1 MFHGSLE
8 FPTKNLRMSPN
19 PVDLKDCK
27 QLQTALE
34 PRICSAF
41 LSCFCAGD
49 LLSQFRTYWTDW
61 SYWLWP
67 KDPWVS
73 RHFRNLWISWIYEV
87 LGATNLHPTI
97 QSECR
102 SLIKGLWCTWHHPK
116 NCDRPKLDRQK
127 PDICTYPNAEVPH
140 HRQPNISKAKSWAS
154 IFTNDIPSHWS
165 WFAINHIS
173 FWTTLDS
180 ITTFTTTS
188 YIYIY
193 IKYEHKYIYIC
204 VYIYKYIYIYT
215 LILRHLPMG
224 PLGAP
229 PFPQLRHVVCRGI
242 GRRGRF
248 AKPRGL
254 DPPARLPR
262 WSSTLFLTNITMG
275 NHHFY
280 EVNQP

>member
-204 VYIYKYIYIYT
+204 VYIYINTYIYIYPNSET
-215 LILRHLPMG
+215 STY
-224 PLGAP
+224 GAP
-229 PFPQLRHVVCRGI
+229 WGPTIPAAEARCLPWDWPAWAVRETKR
-242 GRRGRF
+242 
-248 AKPRGL
+248 PR
-254 DPPARLPR
+254 PTCSATKMIKYP
-262 WSSTLFLTNITMG
+262 LFN
-275 NHHFY
+275 
-280 EVNQP
+280 